1 MIPSNMDFG
10 QIAEIMEAINSNVDL
25 SKLQNV
31 KYDNLVIK
39 YKVTQDVNKTNVA
52 LKVEISPPDAEI
64 ESRIKEIL
72 NVINVLLTT
81 SKNPPTVKFYKVTD

>member
-1 MIPSNMDFG
+1 MDFG

-39 YKVTQDVNKTNVA
+39 YKVTQDANKTNVA